1 MYTTSVCVR
10 DGLGTRL
17 GGTCHA
23 VGVVWMSSGPGS
35 MQIEGVA
42 YRGRVM
48 VELEM
53 NLGSFPTDKQE
64 SIKEADKK
72 MILVS

>member
-1 MYTTSVCVR
+1 MSV
-10 DGLGTRL
+10 
-17 GGTCHA
+17 
-23 VGVVWMSSGPGS
+23 
-35 MQIEGVA
+35 QIEGVA

-53 NLGSFPTDKQE
+53 KLGNFPAEKQE